1 MTKKQIIAEKTR
13 FSQKSENGDLP
24 ERRKTENL
32 PDDLYYFEDELEIK
46 TVLNANVITC
56 AGWLLELVKLDAG
69 EISFFSGEEE
79 IRPRFAQ
86 LAIFYP
92 PFTITRPCF
101 KRVKA
106 RLKGIAGITDLP
118 AEFLQRPFVFETDF
132 AKSSKT
138 VAEVVEILNSRRH
151 ERFVDANPKASLLS
165 LKAKKLIDEN
175 YRIFPSI
182 ARIAARLQVSHE
194 HLTRQFKK
202 DFGLNPSAYL
212 HQIRIADATFRLSQG
227 ARIIEVSGD
236 VGYNDLSRFYKQFRK
251 STQRSPGFCQ
261 TTKK

>member
-1 MTKKQIIAEKTR
+1 MGKKQLIANKT
-13 FSQKSENGDLP
+13 DLP

-32 PDDLYYFEDELEIK
+32 PDGLYYFEDELEIED
-46 TVLNANVITC
+46 VLKANVITS
-56 AGWLLELVKLDAG
+56 AGWLLELLKLNAG
-69 EISFFSGEEE
+69 EVSFFSDDEEF
-79 IRPRFAQ
+79 RPHFKQ

-101 KRVKA
+101 KRVQA
-106 RLKGIAGITDLP
+106 RLKGIAGTSGLP
-118 AEFLQRPFVFETDF
+118 AEFLQRPFVFEADF
-132 AKSSKT
+132 SKT
-138 VAEVVEILNSRRH
+138 PKTVREVVEVLNSRRNP
-151 ERFVDANPKASLLS
+151 RFVDANPKASLLS

-202 DFGLNPSAYL
+202 DFRLSPSAYL

-227 ARIIEVSGD
+227 EAIIEVSGD

-251 STQRSPGFCQ
+251 STRRSPGFCQ
-261 TTKK
+261 ASKNSKS